1 MQVSGSY
8 ARTKSRID
16 KKCFRRYRWLTMSMN
31 RKKVRDLVE
40 GVIVKPEVVT
50 LQPEVVTLQP
60 EVVTPTPE
68 PVVLGSPD
76 AAFASWT
83 RTRQWEQNV
92 TLRGINPQRLQSV
105 IQSRVE
111 AAFRAGYSAGVGDA
125 I

>member
-1 MQVSGSY
+1 
-8 ARTKSRID
+8 
-16 KKCFRRYRWLTMSMN
+16 MSMN

-50 LQPEVVTLQP
+50 LQPEVVTLPP
-60 EVVTPTPE
+60 EVVTLPTPE

>member
-50 LQPEVVTLQP
+50 L
-60 EVVTPTPE
+60 PTPE

-111 AAFRAGYSAGVGDA
+111 AAFRAGYSAGAGDT

>member
-1 MQVSGSY
+1 
-8 ARTKSRID
+8 
-16 KKCFRRYRWLTMSMN
+16 MN

-40 GVIVKPEVVT
+40 GVIVK
-50 LQPEVVTLQP
+50 PEVVTLQP

-92 TLRGINPQRLQSV
+92 TLRGINPQRLEAV
-105 IQSRVE
+105 IRARVE
-111 AAFRAGYSAGVGDA
+111 AAFRAGYSAGVGDT

>member
-1 MQVSGSY
+1 
-8 ARTKSRID
+8 
-16 KKCFRRYRWLTMSMN
+16 MN

-50 LQPEVVTLQP
+50 LPTPEVVTL
-60 EVVTPTPE
+60 PTPE

-111 AAFRAGYSAGVGDA
+111 AAFRAGYSAGVGDT